1 MAEKEKQSNE
11 VIVRNEIAM
20 DHTTFYVDVF
30 QMIMSPSGAFK
41 LQGFSEHIERPYEEK
56 YVNNI
61 LEKNGSTRMEVSRFE
76 QFEIVITPNM
86 AIQLYNLIGD
96 QLHKLGIPTE
106 IQKNVKEEKKV
117 EVIDTNYR

>member
-11 VIVRNEIAM
+11 LFIRNEIAM

-41 LQGFSEHIERPYEEK
+41 LQGFADHFERPYEEK
-56 YVNNI
+56 YVNNV
-61 LEKNGSTRMEVSRFE
+61 LEKNSNGKTIISRLE